1 MGGLPLLIAWG
12 FFWGGGGLFIPRS
25 PPKLPLKGPSTA
37 ALGAEVSLEAGG
49 GVMEGRGSYE

>member
-49 GVMEGRGSYE
+49 GGDGGEGEL